1 MPEGLI
7 MSAQKNFLRIA
18 LDEVLT
24 KEVYQPADHNSFKRF
39 LAAFC
44 GAFLSELIICP
55 LLFRFIFGA
64 HIHYDWLQ
72 LISVSAQRFQIN
84 LLLGAT
90 ILCAISFFS
99 VGVGIIVSF
108 STRSGASLFCLFKR
122 GIRVTITISMIA
134 ATLLV
139 LLTILDDVI
148 SPSRSV
154 GELIR

>member
-1 MPEGLI
+1 
-7 MSAQKNFLRIA
+7 
-18 LDEVLT
+18 
-24 KEVYQPADHNSFKRF
+24 
-39 LAAFC
+39 
-44 GAFLSELIICP
+44 
-55 LLFRFIFGA
+55 
-64 HIHYDWLQ
+64 
-72 LISVSAQRFQIN
+72 VSAQRFQIN